1 MFSPRGPALR
11 AVCSPEPARTQP
23 PPEYLRVKSVI
34 MNRLLF
40 IGSNRRFPGKL
51 PRADSMSDDLMIE
64 VANLTKRYAGRTAVS
79 NISFTVGRG
88 EIVGLLGPNGAG
100 KSTTMRVL
108 SCYLPATS
116 GTVRV
121 AGLDVY
127 QQSRDVRSRI
137 GYMPENNPLHVD
149 MRVREYLKFRA
160 RLKGLS
166 RSVSRDRVDIVM
178 EQCGLTDV
186 SRRIIGQLS
195 KGYRQRVGLADA
207 LVHEPEL
214 IILDE
219 PTIGLDPNQIRSVRQ
234 LIKSLAQSH
243 TVLIS
248 THILPEAEMTCTRIV
263 IMYEGKILAAD
274 TPENLQR
281 LMSGNGQI
289 LAEIAAPVAD
299 LCECWAQMP
308 EVEHFDV
315 SAAEGEYFRCAL
327 TPRNGVDL
335 RPHIFALARQRGWYL
350 RELTRNRHSL
360 EDIYVRVT
368 RPEEEEEG

>member
-1 MFSPRGPALR
+1 
-11 AVCSPEPARTQP
+11 
-23 PPEYLRVKSVI
+23 
-34 MNRLLF
+34 
-40 IGSNRRFPGKL
+40 
-51 PRADSMSDDLMIE
+51 MSDDLMIE
-64 VANLTKRYAGRTAVS
+64 VANLTKRYAGHAAVS
-79 NISFTVGRG
+79 NISFSVRRG

-100 KSTTMRVL
+100 KSTTLRIL

-121 AGLDVY
+121 AGLDVFE
-127 QQSRDVRSRI
+127 QSDEVRRRI
-137 GYMPENNPLHVD
+137 GYMPENNPLHSD
-149 MRVREYLKFRA
+149 MRVREYLKFRG
-160 RLKGLS
+160 RLKGLD
-166 RSVSRDRVDIVM
+166 RKQCRRRVDVVM
-178 EQCGLTDV
+178 EQCGLTEV

-234 LIKSLAQSH
+234 LIKGLANTH

-248 THILPEAEMTCTRIV
+248 THLLPEAEMTCNRVV

-281 LMSGNGQI
+281 LMSGNNQI
-289 LAEIAAPVAD
+289 IAEISAPLAD
-299 LCECWAQMP
+299 LRECWAQMP
-308 EVEHFDV
+308 EVEQYDV
-315 SAAEGEYFRCAL
+315 SAGQGEYFRCAL
-327 TPRNGVDL
+327 TPRDGLDL
-335 RPHIFALARQRGWYL
+335 RPRVFALARERGWAL

-360 EDIYVRVT
+360 EDIYVQVT
-368 RPEEEEEG
+368 KPDEEEEG

>member
-1 MFSPRGPALR
+1 
-11 AVCSPEPARTQP
+11 
-23 PPEYLRVKSVI
+23 
-34 MNRLLF
+34 
-40 IGSNRRFPGKL
+40 
-51 PRADSMSDDLMIE
+51 MIE

-79 NISFTVGRG
+79 DISFTVGRG

-100 KSTTMRVL
+100 KSTTMRIL
-108 SCYLPATS
+108 SCYLAATS
-116 GTVRV
+116 GTVRI
-121 AGLDVY
+121 AGLDVFR
-127 QQSRDVRSRI
+127 QSEEVRRRI
-137 GYMPENNPLHVD
+137 GYMPENNPLHLD

-160 RLKGLS
+160 RLKGLTRKRS
-166 RSVSRDRVDIVM
+166 RERVDVVT
-178 EQCGLTDV
+178 EQCGLTEV

-234 LIKSLAQSH
+234 LIKGLGSSH

-248 THILPEAEMTCTRIV
+248 THILPEAEMTCHRVV

-281 LMSGNGQI
+281 LMSSNSQVV
-289 LAEIAAPVAD
+289 AEIAAPPAE
-299 LCECWAQMP
+299 LQECWTQMA
-308 EVEHFDV
+308 EVEQFDI
-315 SAAEGEYFRCAL
+315 SASEGDYFRCAL
-327 TPRNGVDL
+327 TPRDGLDL
-335 RPHIFALARQRGWYL
+335 RARIFDVVRERGWSL
-350 RELTRNRHSL
+350 RELTRSRHSL

-368 RPEEEEEG
+368 RPDEEDEG